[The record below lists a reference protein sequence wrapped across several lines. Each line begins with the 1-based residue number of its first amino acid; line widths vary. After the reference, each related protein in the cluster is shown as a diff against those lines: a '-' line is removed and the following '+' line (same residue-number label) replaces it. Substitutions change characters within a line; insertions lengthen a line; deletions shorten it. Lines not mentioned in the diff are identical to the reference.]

1 MRSLPAILLFC
12 LSALSLNAQNAVDTI
27 PGAVS
32 YVSSRNVY
40 VKFPSTHHIAIGD
53 TLFIE
58 KNGTRQAA
66 LLVTNKSSVSCV
78 CAPLIPEK
86 FNLNDPVLSF
96 GKKETPPEKDE
107 TEPPKQQADDAA
119 IVKIPEDEPEPT
131 LQKDA
136 SPAAKPKTRRNQLRA
151 QLSAASYS
159 TFSDYQDNNTTM
171 RYAFV
176 LKGDKI
182 NDSRFSTDNYIVYRH
197 IPNARDSL
205 RNTLGFALKIYAL
218 SGKYNFSE
226 NTSLTLG
233 RKINPRISSIG
244 AVDGLQ
250 FEQGFGKRLV
260 AGAIAGSRPRLG
272 DYGVDFS
279 LMQGGIYL
287 GLNPKAKDRY
297 SQTTLAFM
305 EQHNGS
311 NIDRRFIYSQ
321 YTGEPLKNL
330 NLFGSMEVDL
340 YEKVH
345 DEVHNKPRLTN
356 FYAMVRYRFSRKL
369 DAALAYD
376 NRKNIIFYE
385 SYKNFI
391 DQLIDQETRQG
402 LRASINFRPI
412 RRLTVGAHSSWRFQ
426 KNQANSAKNLNAYI
440 NYSNIP
446 GIHAAVSLSGTFLET
461 SYIRSTN
468 FGLRLNKNF
477 WNGKIGSELYYRNL
491 NYQYLQI
498 EKTKRQHMLG
508 ASLSWRL
515 FKGLSLYLYAENTF
529 DDENYDNLRVN
540 TKLMQRF

>member
-1 MRSLPAILLFC
+1 M
-12 LSALSLNAQNAVDTI
+12 DTVQ
-27 PGAVS
+27 GAVS

-40 VKFPSTHHIAIGD
+40 VKFASTQHIAIGD

-58 KNGTRQAA
+58 KNGQRQAA
-66 LLVTNKSSVSCV
+66 LVVTNKSSVSCV
-78 CAPLIPEK
+78 CSPLVSEK
-86 FNLNDPVLSF
+86 FSLNDPVLSF
-96 GKKETPPEKDE
+96 GIKETPTKNDE
-107 TEPPKQQADDAA
+107 PAPQKQPAADVAL
-119 IVKIPEDEPEPT
+119 VKVPEDDDEAQP
-131 LQKDA
+131 QKDA
-136 SPAAKPKTRRNQLRA
+136 APAASKSIPRRNNLRA

-159 TFSDYQDNNTTM
+159 TFSDYQDNTTL

-176 LKGDKI
+176 LKGDRIK
-182 NDSRFSTDNYIVYRH
+182 NSNYSTDNYIVYRH
-197 IPNARDSL
+197 TPNSRDSL
-205 RNTLGFALKIYAL
+205 RNTLGFSLKIYAL
-218 SGKYNFSE
+218 SGKFNFSE
-226 NTSLTLG
+226 NTSITLG

-260 AGAIAGSRPRLG
+260 AGAIAGSRPRLS

-297 SQTTLAFM
+297 NQTTLAFL
-305 EQHNGS
+305 EQRNGS
-311 NIDRRFIYSQ
+311 NVDRRFIYTQ
-321 YTGEPLKNL
+321 YTGELLKNL
-330 NLFGSMEVDL
+330 NVFGSMEVDL

-345 DEVHNKPRLTN
+345 DEVNNSPRLTN
-356 FYAMVRYRFSRKL
+356 FYAMVRYRFSRKM
-369 DAALAYD
+369 DASLAYD

-402 LRASINFRPI
+402 LRASINYRPAK
-412 RRLTVGAHSSWRFQ
+412 RLTLGVHSSWRFQ
-426 KNQANSAKNLNAYI
+426 KSQANSAKNINAYI

-446 GIHAAVSLSGTFLET
+446 GINAAISLSGTFLET
-461 SYIRSTN
+461 NYIHSAN
-468 FGLRLNKNF
+468 LGVRLNKHF
-477 WNGKIGSELYYRNL
+477 WSGKISSELYYRNL
-491 NYQYLQI
+491 NYRYTQI
-498 EKTKRQHMLG
+498 EKTKQQHIVG

-529 DDENYDNLRVN
+529 DDENYGNLRFN